1 MEKWIEMIQHYN
13 HINKYGADNQM
24 NLEILEP
31 GHILYTMPIADKH
44 LSSPNTCHG
53 GVIAGL
59 MDSVIG
65 TAALSKAFEEN
76 NLVSTVEFKINY
88 LQPVH
93 LGDVLVGE
101 GKIDFKGKSTIV
113 SSGKITKQATGAL
126 VAIGTGTFN
135 VYPLAKRTEV
145 LPDSKNNHS

>member
-1 MEKWIEMIQHYN
+1 MEKWMEMIKHYN
-13 HINKYGADNQM
+13 HINKYGADNGMQ
-24 NLEILEP
+24 LDILEP
-31 GHILYTMPIADKH
+31 GHIIYKMVVQEKH

-88 LQPVH
+88 LQPVN

-101 GKIDFKGKSTIV
+101 GKIDFVGKSTIV
-113 SSGKITKQATGAL
+113 SSGKIYKQASNA
-126 VAIGTGTFN
+126 VAAIAIGTFN
-135 VYPLAKRTEV
+135 VYPLSKRQEV
-145 LPDSKNNHS
+145 LPDN

>member
-1 MEKWIEMIQHYN
+1 MEKWLEMINHYN
-13 HINKYGADNQM
+13 RINKYGEDNEM
-24 NLEILEP
+24 HLEILEP
-31 GHILYTMPIADKH
+31 GHIIYKMNIVEKH

-65 TAALSKAFEEN
+65 TAALSAAFVDN

-88 LQPVH
+88 LKPVN
-93 LGDVLVGE
+93 LGDVLIGE

-113 SSGKITKQATGAL
+113 SSGKIYKQHNND
-126 VAIGTGTFN
+126 VAAIAIGTFN
-135 VYPLAKRTEV
+135 VYPLSKRVEV
-145 LPDSKNNHS
+145 LPEN

>member
-1 MEKWIEMIQHYN
+1 MEKWMEMIQHYN
-13 HINKYGADNQM
+13 HINKYGADNHM
-24 NLEILEP
+24 KLEILEP
-31 GHILYTMPIADKH
+31 GHIIYMMTIEDKH

-88 LQPVH
+88 LQPVN

-113 SSGKITKQATGAL
+113 SSGKIYKQHSSSV
-126 VAIGTGTFN
+126 VAIAIGTFN
-135 VYPLAKRTEV
+135 VYPLSKRQEIV
-145 LPDSKNNHS
+145 PEK

>member
-1 MEKWIEMIQHYN
+1 MEKWMEMIQHYN
-13 HINKYGADNQM
+13 HINKYGADNDM
-24 NLEILEP
+24 KLEILEP
-31 GHILYTMPIADKH
+31 GHIIYKMVILDKH

-65 TAALSKAFEEN
+65 TAALSKAFEED

-88 LQPVH
+88 LQPVN

-113 SSGKITKQATGAL
+113 SSGRIFKEGNNKL
-126 VAIGTGTFN
+126 VAVAIGTFN
-135 VYPLAKRTEV
+135 VYPLSKRLEV
-145 LPDSKNNHS
+145 LPEN

>member
-1 MEKWIEMIQHYN
+1 MEKWMQMIRHYN
-13 HINKYGADNQM
+13 QINKYGIDNGM
-24 NLEILEP
+24 TLDIIEP
-31 GHILYTMPIADKH
+31 GHIKYSMTIEQKH

-88 LQPVH
+88 LQPVN
-93 LGDVLVGE
+93 LGDTLIGE

-113 SSGKITKQATGAL
+113 SSGNITKEKDGSL
-126 VAIGTGTFN
+126 VAIAIGTFN
-135 VYPLAKRTEV
+135 VYPLSKRQEV
-145 LPDSKNNHS
+145 LPEGN

>member
-1 MEKWIEMIQHYN
+1 MEKWMEMIRHYN
-13 HINKYGADNQM
+13 HINKYGIDNGM
-24 NLEILEP
+24 KLDIIEP
-31 GHILYTMPIADKH
+31 GHIKYTMTIESKH

-65 TAALSKAFEEN
+65 TAALSKAFEED

-88 LQPVH
+88 LQPVN
-93 LGDVLVGE
+93 LGDILIGE

-113 SSGKITKQATGAL
+113 SSGNIIKEKDGSL
-126 VAIGTGTFN
+126 VAIAIGTFN
-135 VYPLAKRTEV
+135 VYPLSKRQEV
-145 LPDSKNNHS
+145 LPENN

>member
-1 MEKWIEMIQHYN
+1 MEMIRHYN
-13 HINKYGADNQM
+13 HINKYGADNNM

-31 GHILYTMPIADKH
+31 GHIIYTMKIEDKH

-65 TAALSKAFEEN
+65 TAALSKAFEED

-88 LQPVH
+88 LQPVN
-93 LGDVLVGE
+93 LNDVLVGE

-113 SSGKITKQATGAL
+113 SSGKITKQDNGAV
-126 VAIGTGTFN
+126 VAIAIGTFN
-135 VYPLAKRTEV
+135 VYPLSKRQEV
-145 LPDSKNNHS
+145 LPEN

>member
-1 MEKWIEMIQHYN
+1 MEKWMEMIQHYN
-13 HINKYGADNQM
+13 HINKYGADNNM
-24 NLEILEP
+24 KLEIQEP
-31 GHILYTMPIADKH
+31 GHIIYTMSIEEKH

-65 TAALSKAFEEN
+65 TAALSKAFEED

-88 LQPVH
+88 LQPVN
-93 LGDVLVGE
+93 LGDVLIGE

-113 SSGKITKQATGAL
+113 SSGRIYKQNSEAV
-126 VAIGTGTFN
+126 VAIAIGTFN
-135 VYPLAKRTEV
+135 VYPLSKRQEV
-145 LPDSKNNHS
+145 LPENN

>member
-1 MEKWIEMIQHYN
+1 MEKWMEMIQHYN
-13 HINKYGADNQM
+13 HINKYGADNKM
-24 NLEILEP
+24 KLEILEP
-31 GHILYTMPIADKH
+31 GHAIYTMTVEDKH

-76 NLVSTVEFKINY
+76 NLTSTIEFKINY
-88 LQPVH
+88 LQPVNS
-93 LGDVLVGE
+93 GDVLVGE

-113 SSGKITKQATGAL
+113 SSGKIFKQASGAV
-126 VAIGTGTFN
+126 VAIAIGTFN
-135 VYPLAKRTEV
+135 VYPLSKRLEV
-145 LPDSKNNHS
+145 MPDISY

>member
-1 MEKWIEMIQHYN
+1 MEMVEHYN
-13 HINKYGADNQM
+13 QINKYAIDNGM
-24 NLEILEP
+24 NLQVLEP
-31 GHILYTMPIADKH
+31 GHIIYTMIIEEKH

-65 TAALSKAFEEN
+65 TAALSKAFEED

-88 LQPVH
+88 LQPVNH
-93 LGDVLVGE
+93 KDVLVGE

-113 SSGKITKQATGAL
+113 SSGKIIKQGTGAV
-126 VAIGTGTFN
+126 VAIAIGTFN
-135 VYPLAKRTEV
+135 VYPISKRQEV
-145 LPDSKNNHS
+145 KP

>member
-1 MEKWIEMIQHYN
+1 MEQWRVMIDHYN
-13 HINKYGADNQM
+13 QINKFGADNQM
-24 NLEILEP
+24 QLEIFEP
-31 GHILYTMPIADKH
+31 GHISYTMKVEDKH

-88 LQPVH
+88 LQPVN
-93 LGDVLVGE
+93 LGDVLVGT

-113 SSGKITKQATGAL
+113 SSGKIIKQGSDAV
-126 VAIGTGTFN
+126 VAIAIGTFN
-135 VYPLAKRTEV
+135 VYPLSKRQEV
-145 LPDSKNNHS
+145 IP

>member
-1 MEKWIEMIQHYN
+1 MQMIQHYN
-13 HINKYGADNQM
+13 HINKYGADNNM
-24 NLEILEP
+24 KLEILEP
-31 GHILYTMPIADKH
+31 GHAIYTMTIEDKH

-76 NLVSTVEFKINY
+76 NLTSTIEFKINY
-88 LQPVH
+88 LQPVN
-93 LGDVLVGE
+93 LGDVLIGE

-113 SSGKITKQATGAL
+113 SSGKIVKQGNGAV
-126 VAIGTGTFN
+126 VAIAIGTFN
-135 VYPLAKRTEV
+135 VYPLAKRQEV
-145 LPDSKNNHS
+145 IPEK

>member
-1 MEKWIEMIQHYN
+1 MEKWMEMIRHYN
-13 HINKYGADNQM
+13 QINKYGADNKM
-24 NLEILEP
+24 DLEILEP
-31 GHILYTMPIADKH
+31 GHVIYTMKIEDKH

-65 TAALSKAFEEN
+65 TAALSKAFVDD

-88 LQPVH
+88 LQPVN
-93 LGDVLVGE
+93 LNDVLVGE

-113 SSGKITKQATGAL
+113 ASGNIIKQKDGSL
-126 VAIGTGTFN
+126 VAIAIGTFN
-135 VYPLAKRTEV
+135 VYPLSKRQEV
-145 LPDSKNNHS
+145 LPQI

>member
-1 MEKWIEMIQHYN
+1 MEKWMQMMQHYN
-13 HINKYGADNQM
+13 QINKYGTDNGM
-24 NLEILEP
+24 ILDIIEP
-31 GHILYTMPIADKH
+31 GHILYTMVIEHKH

-65 TAALSKAFEEN
+65 TAALSKAFEEH

-88 LQPVH
+88 LQPVN
-93 LGDVLVGE
+93 LGDTLIGE

-113 SSGKITKQATGAL
+113 SSGNIKKEKDGSL
-126 VAIGTGTFN
+126 VAIAIGTFN
-135 VYPLAKRTEV
+135 VYPLSKRQEV
-145 LPDSKNNHS
+145 LPKEN

>member
-1 MEKWIEMIQHYN
+1 MEMIQHYN
-13 HINKYGADNQM
+13 HINKYGADNNM
-24 NLEILEP
+24 KLEILEP
-31 GHILYTMPIADKH
+31 GHAIYTMNIEDKH

-53 GVIAGL
+53 GVIAGF

-76 NLVSTVEFKINY
+76 NLTSTIEFKINY
-88 LQPVH
+88 LQPVN

-113 SSGKITKQATGAL
+113 SSGKIVKQSNGAI
-126 VAIGTGTFN
+126 VAIAIGTFN
-135 VYPLAKRTEV
+135 VYPLSKRTEV
-145 LPDSKNNHS
+145 LPES